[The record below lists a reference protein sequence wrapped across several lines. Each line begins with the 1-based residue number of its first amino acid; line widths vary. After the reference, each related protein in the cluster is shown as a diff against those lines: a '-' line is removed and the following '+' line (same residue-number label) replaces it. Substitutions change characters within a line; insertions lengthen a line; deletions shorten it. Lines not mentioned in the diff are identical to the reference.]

1 MPPESTGRQPQKHIL
16 LTRTFQRNLKR
27 LRRHFSEQDVVE
39 DVRRFVRGGLRPG
52 ETELKAQTFGDVKIT
67 VVKLRL
73 RVTGSVG
80 RYLLGIIGERE
91 YLPLFID
98 LKTGV
103 YGRNLSLDSR
113 KKISSVLENAFRRVL
128 IDYLEHTEKAPRL
141 TRYTILPAS

>member
-73 RVTGSVG
+73 GS
-80 RYLLGIIGERE
+80 RDRSA
-91 YLPLFID
+91 D
-98 LKTGV
+98 
-103 YGRNLSLDSR
+103 
-113 KKISSVLENAFRRVL
+113 ISSVLSES
-128 IDYLEHTEKAPRL
+128 ESTCHCSST
-141 TRYTILPAS
+141 